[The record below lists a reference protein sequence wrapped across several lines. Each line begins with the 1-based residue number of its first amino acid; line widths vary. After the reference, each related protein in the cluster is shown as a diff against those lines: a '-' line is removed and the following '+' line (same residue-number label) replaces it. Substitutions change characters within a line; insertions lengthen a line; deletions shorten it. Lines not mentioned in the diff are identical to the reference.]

1 VRTLFDDPPAQSHS
15 DTSVAAAQAIKPNA
29 NRLRMLVLEA
39 IRAAGADGLTDE
51 EGIAA
56 TQLSPST
63 YRPRRIESVQAGLV
77 VDSGRTRKTASGRS
91 AVVWFSTT
99 HEGNA

>member
-1 VRTLFDDPPAQSHS
+1 MAAADAIAP
-15 DTSVAAAQAIKPNA
+15 VAAT
-29 NRLRMLVLEA
+29 LRRLVLEA
-39 IRAAGADGLTDE
+39 IRGAGVNGMTDE
-51 EGIAA
+51 EGIAV

-91 AVVWFSTT
+91 AVVWV
-99 HEGNA
+99 AVV